1 MFSHRSHGLTQMLVA
16 HVLPRNPRNPRNPQ
30 KSQKL
35 GCVSGCVGMA
45 GCHTLLIRENPC
57 VLWDALSSKKV
68 SVCSVHSVGILMF
81 SHRSHGL
88 TQMLVAHVLPRNP
101 RNPRNPQ
108 KSQKLGCVSGCVGMA
123 GYHTLLIRAICGR
136 PSSSRSFRAFCG
148 NIDVLPYV
156 SPSTALRRT
165 WCGILL
171 VRVRRERGR
180 RPAPSSSVARA
191 IARCPT
197 PCASW

>member
-1 MFSHRSHGLTQMLVA
+1 MLVA
-16 HVLPRNPRNPRNPQ
+16 HVLPRNPQ

-57 VLWDALSSKKV
+57 ILWNALSSKKV

-88 TQMLVAHVLPRNP
+88 TQMLVAHVLL
-101 RNPRNPQ
+101 RNPQ

-123 GYHTLLIRAICGR
+123 GCHTLLIRENPCNLWETLLFKKFPCILWKYGCSPICI
-136 PSSSRSFRAFCG
+136 PFA
-148 NIDVLPYV
+148 
-156 SPSTALRRT
+156 TALRRT

-171 VRVRRERGR
+171 VRVRRERGCR
-180 RPAPSSSVARA
+180 LAPSSSVARA
-191 IARCPT
+191 RGRCPT

>member
-1 MFSHRSHGLTQMLVA
+1 MLVA
-16 HVLPRNPRNPRNPQ
+16 HVLPRNPQ

-35 GCVSGCVGMA
+35 GRVSGCVGMA

-101 RNPRNPQ
+101 QKSQKLGRVSGCVGMAGCHTLLIRENPCVLWDALSSKKVSVCSVHSVGILMFSHRSHGLTQMLVAHVLPRNPQ
-108 KSQKLGCVSGCVGMA
+108 KSQKLGRVSGCVGMA
-123 GYHTLLIRAICGR
+123 GCHTLLIRENPCNLWETLLFKKF
-136 PSSSRSFRAFCG
+136 PC
-148 NIDVLPYV
+148 
-156 SPSTALRRT
+156 
-165 WCGILL
+165 ILW
-171 VRVRRERGR
+171 EY
-180 RPAPSSSVARA
+180 
-191 IARCPT
+191 
-197 PCASW
+197 

>member
-16 HVLPRNPRNPRNPQ
+16 HVLPRNPQ

-101 RNPRNPQ
+101 Q

-171 VRVRRERGR
+171 VGVRRERGC
-180 RPAPSSSVARA
+180 RPAPSSSGGRA
-191 IARCPT
+191 IGRCPT